1 MKHHIVRLLLLFLL
15 LFAGTAATEAQTYKL
30 APLSPGNVFVSP
42 GTEPQDIT
50 LNVTN
55 WGSDDVTTFAYT
67 LYYLDTQTTETE
79 KTYALPSPL
88 AGGETTA
95 VTIPITTGEE
105 VGQTDI
111 VIHITKVNGTYNQTS
126 VPTAYIT
133 RYTVRTMPV
142 KRVLVEE
149 WTGMWCQ
156 YCTKGIV
163 VMQVLKRLYGDRF
176 IGVAVHDGDKLATM
190 AYNGMK
196 STYGTAFPSIWV
208 GRKSKNVDVLDYSVF
223 ENELNVAPLANID
236 VKAHWDAERNTVTA
250 TSSVEPIVDVAAK
263 YAIAYVLTA
272 DGLQHSSFVQKNNY
286 DWYGME
292 GLPPEAE
299 PFVSGE
305 NVTGLS
311 YDEVAIASLG
321 IKSGI
326 EGSLTT
332 PLEANVVQ
340 THTATFDDISQYG
353 IIGYYSTAKDRSN
366 LRVVAILI
374 DTEKGQVVNAAQCDI
389 ADNPDTGIRSLPAE
403 AETTGA
409 TYDLTGRR
417 IHSTE
422 AAGFYII
429 NGKKVIK
436 K

>member
-1 MKHHIVRLLLLFLL
+1 MTHCIARLLLLLTLL
-15 LFAGTAATEAQTYKL
+15 LAGTAAAKAQTYKL

-42 GTEPQDIT
+42 GTAPQNIT

-55 WGSDDVTTFAYT
+55 WGNDDVTTFAYT
-67 LYYLDTQTTETE
+67 LYYLDTQATEDE
-79 KTYALPSPL
+79 KTYTLPSPL
-88 AGGETTA
+88 AGGETAA
-95 VTIPITTGEE
+95 VTIPINPGEKI
-105 VGQTDI
+105 GQTDI
-111 VIHITKVNGTYNQTS
+111 IIHITKVNGTYNQTS

-190 AYNGMK
+190 AYDGMK
-196 STYGTAFPSIWV
+196 STYGMAFPSIWV

-223 ENELNVAPLANID
+223 ENEANVAPLANID
-236 VKAHWDAERNTVTA
+236 VKAHWDTGRNAVTVTA
-250 TSSVEPIVDVAAK
+250 SVEPIIDVTAK
-263 YAIAYVLTA
+263 YAVAYVLTA
-272 DGLQHSSFVQKNNY
+272 DGMQHSSFVQKNNY

-292 GLPPEAE
+292 GLPPEAA
-299 PFVSGE
+299 PFVNGE

-340 THTATFDDISQYG
+340 THTATFDDISQYS
-353 IIGYYSTAKDRSN
+353 ILSYYSSVKDRSN
-366 LRVVAILI
+366 LHVVAILI
-374 DTEKGQVVNAAQCDI
+374 DTETGQVVNAAQCDI
-389 ADNPDTGIRSLPAE
+389 ADGSDTGIRPLQS
-403 AETTGA
+403 ETTKTGA
-409 TYDLTGRR
+409 AYDLSGRR
-417 IHSTE
+417 IRSTE
-422 AAGFYII
+422 AAGFYIV
-429 NGKKVIK
+429 NGKKVIRK
-436 K
+436 